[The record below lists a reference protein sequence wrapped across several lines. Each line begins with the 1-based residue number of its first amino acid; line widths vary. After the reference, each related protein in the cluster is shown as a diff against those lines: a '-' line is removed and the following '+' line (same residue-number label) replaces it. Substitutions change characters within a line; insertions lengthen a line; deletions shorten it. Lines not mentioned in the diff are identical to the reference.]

1 MHSDLDIVKKT
12 LSDGNE
18 YFEPLITRYNNY
30 IFSIMMRLTSGNV
43 DFSEDLTQLSFLRA
57 LKYLNSYDQKKNFK
71 NWLISIA
78 VNCFKSEIKKE
89 SKYILDEVNDVA
101 VEESNTSNDFY
112 KIIKNLNVNER
123 VILTLKYVYDQKNEE
138 IAQLV
143 VFKKDEEV
151 ISLPLYAAE
160 ELKKVNFFKS
170 LITSINFLIWGDV

>member
-18 YFEPLITRYNNY
+18 YFEPLITRFNNY

-89 SKYILDEVNDVA
+89 SKYILDEVSDIA

-138 IAQLV
+138 IA
-143 VFKKDEEV
+143 
-151 ISLPLYAAE
+151 ST
-160 ELKKVNFFKS
+160 LKLNINTIKS
-170 LITSINFLIWGDV
+170 ITKRALDKLK

>member
-1 MHSDLDIVKKT
+1 MHSDLEIVKKT

-78 VNCFKSEIKKE
+78 VNWFKSEIKKE
-89 SKYILDEVNDVA
+89 SKYILDEVSDVA
-101 VEESNTSNDFY
+101 VEDSNTSNDFY
-112 KIIKNLNVNER
+112 KMIKNLNVNER

-138 IAQLV
+138 IA
-143 VFKKDEEV
+143 
-151 ISLPLYAAE
+151 ST
-160 ELKKVNFFKS
+160 LKLNINTIKS
-170 LITSINFLIWGDV
+170 ITKRALDKLKWTK

>member
-101 VEESNTSNDFY
+101 EIIYSAIHEEAQILFGSVINDNLPEGEEDEIMVTVIATGFNNDRIDEHSY
-112 KIIKNLNVNER
+112 KADLNHMN
-123 VILTLKYVYDQKNEE
+123 
-138 IAQLV
+138 
-143 VFKKDEEV
+143 
-151 ISLPLYAAE
+151 S
-160 ELKKVNFFKS
+160 
-170 LITSINFLIWGDV
+170 

>member
-71 NWLISIA
+71 NW
-78 VNCFKSEIKKE
+78 VRTF
-89 SKYILDEVNDVA
+89 
-101 VEESNTSNDFY
+101 
-112 KIIKNLNVNER
+112 
-123 VILTLKYVYDQKNEE
+123 LK
-138 IAQLV
+138 
-143 VFKKDEEV
+143 
-151 ISLPLYAAE
+151 
-160 ELKKVNFFKS
+160 
-170 LITSINFLIWGDV
+170 